1 MGLRPLRCRC
11 RNPRALAG
19 GAVAAAAAPAAGSG
33 QAPTIQRITPI
44 LTVDEIEPV
53 LPLWERLGFERTDQ
67 VEVEG
72 RLIFVILG
80 KDDTEV
86 MYPTLASVEA
96 DLRATADALRGSHG
110 LLFIEVANL
119 VDSTHHRG
127 SPRLT

>member
-19 GAVAAAAAPAAGSG
+19 GAVAAAAAAAAGSG

-110 LLFIEVANL
+110 LLFIEVDDL